1 MHQLLATDTILALET
16 APELLELLIADA
28 FPPGAPG
35 TKGTVQHRTK
45 DAINTHLLTRYVFPA
60 TEENRTPFKRVWEN
74 LERALGLPG
83 LCASGMHSLAM
94 MTVTRQ
100 QIRNAF

>member
-1 MHQLLATDTILALET
+1 MPQPLATDTILALET

-60 TEENRTPFKRVWEN
+60 PEENRTPYKRIWED

-83 LCASGMHSLAM
+83 LCAHGMLSLSK
-94 MTVTRQ
+94 MTVTRT
-100 QIRNAF
+100 QIKNAF